1 MEEVQ
6 GMIFDHV
13 AQIVPNIAEAVRWY
27 RDHFEHAEVLY
38 QDDSWAFLDC
48 GGTRLAFVLKDEH
61 PGHIAWRVSASELER
76 LATKYGKAIKPHR
89 DRTKSFYLEAPGG
102 QHIEIITFPPDA
114 DARVAP
120 RTA

>member
-1 MEEVQ
+1 
-6 GMIFDHV
+6 MIFDHV
-13 AQIVPNIAEAVRWY
+13 AQVVPNIAEAVRWY
-27 RDHFEHAEVLY
+27 REHFAQAEVLY
-38 QDDSWAFLDC
+38 QDDSWAFVEC

-61 PGHIAWRVSASELER
+61 PGHIAWRVSESELDR
-76 LATKYGKAIKPHR
+76 LAALYGKPIKPHR

-120 RTA
+120 RTP